1 MLIEVLTPEECL
13 SHCRLCCSKYYIR
26 WTHSNKNTFN
36 FCMSM
41 QANFMY
47 PICVCSLY
55 FTGFLI
61 YLPAV
66 FRDINLDPL
75 RPWPIC
81 EKKYLTFMACYFPGL
96 IKHNG
101 YLKKNQCLYC
111 NLSKI
116 KLFFPSFRQ
125 FVMDYDLKMH
135 VKEKICLLV

>member
-1 MLIEVLTPEECL
+1 MIEVLTPEECL